1 LIIKSHYPPFT
12 NYFTI
17 MKIAALSLLSV
28 LGLAAAGSP
37 QLSVTVSDGSF
48 AGLDGLDPTISWSS
62 GSSSGDV
69 ELEYGV
75 DLAARPTTDV
85 ASLPKK
91 IWGKASTDIGGWATT
106 VSADVEGTDFGGA
119 EYEVDT
125 ANGDTSI
132 KLSAN
137 AGGVTAVEAT
147 QNIDSGDA
155 TISVNPRY
163 NLETEEGDVV
173 INYDAGS
180 TNVELT
186 ASAAA
191 QSVSITH
198 EAGDTTIEVNASA
211 DAQSVTIS
219 QQLDDDN
226 RIAPTIASS
235 GDISVEWERDL
246 GDDNSLT
253 ATIKPND
260 SVDLEWKDAAWTAN
274 INLPVDGATVT
285 GANVSIKR
293 DVNF

>member
-1 LIIKSHYPPFT
+1 
-12 NYFTI
+12 
-17 MKIAALSLLSV
+17 MKIAALTLFSV
-28 LGLAAAGSP
+28 LGFVAAGSP
-37 QLSVTVSDGSF
+37 KLSVTVSDGSF

-62 GSSSGDV
+62 ESSSGDV
-69 ELEYGV
+69 SLEYGV

-106 VSADVEGTDFGGA
+106 LSADVDGTDFAGA
-119 EYEVDT
+119 EYEVDA

-137 AGGVTAVEAT
+137 AGGVTAIEAT
-147 QNIDSGDA
+147 QNFASGDA

-163 NLETEEGDVV
+163 NLESEAADVV
-173 INYDAGS
+173 VNYDAGD

-191 QSVSITH
+191 QSVVITH
-198 EAGDTTIEVNASA
+198 QAGDTNIEVNASA
-211 DAQSVTIS
+211 DEQSLTIS
-219 QQLDDDN
+219 QQLDASN
-226 RIAPTIASS
+226 RIAPTIASN
-235 GDISVEWERDL
+235 GEISVEWERDL

-253 ATIKPND
+253 ATVKPND
-260 SVDLEWKDAAWTAN
+260 AVDLEWKDAAWTAN
-274 INLPVDGATVT
+274 INLPIDGTSVT

-293 DVNF
+293 DVSF